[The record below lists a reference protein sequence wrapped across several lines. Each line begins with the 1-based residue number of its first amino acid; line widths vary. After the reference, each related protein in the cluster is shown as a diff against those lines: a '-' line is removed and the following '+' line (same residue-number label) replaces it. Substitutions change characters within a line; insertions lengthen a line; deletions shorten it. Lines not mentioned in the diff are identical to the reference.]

1 MRILSIDVGIKNLAL
16 CVFDV
21 LPGAFSIV
29 EWKTVNLIDT
39 EEPAPQIKLCTAS
52 TTKKNP
58 TTPKCCGKKAKYCD
72 PDGIRSYCDKH
83 AKLVVGVEREM
94 PSKETTEQWWKK
106 KPVAEVAAEY
116 ARVCGTTPAKHKKD
130 DMVRCLAKHY
140 SDRTLVAIQC
150 KKGKSANDVSLVDIG
165 RAIKVALLQIAGGID
180 CVIIENQIST
190 IAARMKTI
198 QGMIAQTFI
207 MLDREI
213 PVDIQFVSSSNKLK
227 GLIPDKDGPISGT
240 KAKYTANKK
249 DSVKICAEFIAQTPE
264 LAGWSETF
272 RGSKKKDDLGD
283 CFLQGIWFLKTRKY
297 IDYADNL
304 RINSV

>member
-16 CVFDV
+16 CVFDI
-21 LPGAFSIV
+21 LPGSFSVI
-29 EWKTVNLIDT
+29 EWKTVNLISQ
-39 EEPAPQIKLCTAS
+39 EEESRICTCVLAP
-52 TTKKNP
+52 KNKNKNKSE
-58 TTPKCCGKKAKYCD
+58 PKQCGKKAKYCD
-72 PDGIRSYCDKH
+72 PDGVRVYCDKH
-83 AKLVVGVEREM
+83 AKLVTEVERQM

-106 KPVAEVAAEY
+106 KPVAEVADEY
-116 ARVCGTTPAKHKKD
+116 ARVTNQPKTNKD
-130 DMVRCLAKHY
+130 DMVRSLAKYY
-140 SDRTLVAIQC
+140 SDRSLIAIQP

-264 LAGWSETF
+264 LAGWIETF